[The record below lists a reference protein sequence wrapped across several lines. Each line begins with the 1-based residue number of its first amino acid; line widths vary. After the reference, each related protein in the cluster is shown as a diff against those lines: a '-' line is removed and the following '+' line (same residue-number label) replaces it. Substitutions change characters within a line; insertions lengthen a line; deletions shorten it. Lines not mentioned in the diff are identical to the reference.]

1 MCINI
6 VIAKINNKND
16 DDDDDKQTSV
26 GFNMSVRIC
35 VLGKAVCK
43 EVSFILLLLFS
54 STFSSNSIISVLKPT
69 GCANESETEND
80 TLLSFIKAK
89 Y

>member
-16 DDDDDKQTSV
+16 DDDKQTSL
-26 GFNMSVRIC
+26 GFNMSVC
-35 VLGKAVCK
+35 VCILEKVVFK
-43 EVSFILLLLFS
+43 EVSFILLL
-54 STFSSNSIISVLKPT
+54 FSSNSIISVLKPT
-69 GCANESETEND
+69 GYANESETENN
-80 TLLSFIKAK
+80 TSLSFIKAK

>member
-16 DDDDDKQTSV
+16 DDDKQTSV
-26 GFNMSVRIC
+26 GFNVSVCIG

-43 EVSFILLLLFS
+43 EVSFILLLLLFFS
-54 STFSSNSIISVLKPT
+54 FFSSNSIISVLKST

-80 TLLSFIKAK
+80 TLLSFVKAK

>member
-1 MCINI
+1 MCIKI

-16 DDDDDKQTSV
+16 DDDKQTSV
-26 GFNMSVRIC
+26 SFNISVCIC
-35 VLGKAVCK
+35 GLGKAVCK
-43 EVSFILLLLFS
+43 EVSFILLLLFFS
-54 STFSSNSIISVLKPT
+54 FFSSNSIISVLKST

-80 TLLSFIKAK
+80 TLLSFVKAK